1 MQASSVAG
9 RRPERYAQFAGLHQW
24 GVDVGAPLF
33 SPGKQYLQHSPQTS
47 ETMTGQPATHGSTS
61 PRLLLIAGYTLALVL
76 VFMPILET
84 FAALW
89 PPQPG
94 NTGWRFGATGVFF
107 TFLSMAPLGLL
118 VAIAIA
124 SIQRHRIALRALA
137 TFSILLAV
145 VIAVL
150 FGSFSLD
157 FIQVRP
163 MIQPRVKGG
172 FDAAAA
178 KATVTAI
185 LSLVACMILALAGFR
200 DSRELATIRRPRR
213 APAEDVV
220 IGRGKR

>member
-1 MQASSVAG
+1 
-9 RRPERYAQFAGLHQW
+9 
-24 GVDVGAPLF
+24 
-33 SPGKQYLQHSPQTS
+33 
-47 ETMTGQPATHGSTS
+47 MTGPTATHGRAR
-61 PRLLLIAGYTLALVL
+61 PRLLLLAGYVLALAL

-89 PPQPG
+89 PPQPD
-94 NTGWRFGATGVFF
+94 NTGWRFGATGIFF
-107 TFLSMAPLGLL
+107 TFVTMAPLGLL
-118 VAIAIA
+118 VAITIA
-124 SIQRHRIALRALA
+124 SIQRQRTALRALA
-137 TFSILLAV
+137 TFSLVLAV
-145 VIAVL
+145 VIAIL

-185 LSLVACMILALAGFR
+185 LSLVSCMILALAGFR
-200 DSRELATIRRPRR
+200 DSRELGTIRRPRR

-220 IGRGKR
+220 IGRLAR